1 MSVIGD
7 NKDTLKF
14 AGDFQLDICTLVSYR
29 KAADAQD
36 QALRINILPQVLYIS
51 YCDPTRIRTR
61 KHWG

>member
-29 KAADAQD
+29 KAAEAQD
-36 QALRINILPQVLYIS
+36 SAVRVNILPQVMSVTYV
-51 YCDPTRIRTR
+51 
-61 KHWG
+61 